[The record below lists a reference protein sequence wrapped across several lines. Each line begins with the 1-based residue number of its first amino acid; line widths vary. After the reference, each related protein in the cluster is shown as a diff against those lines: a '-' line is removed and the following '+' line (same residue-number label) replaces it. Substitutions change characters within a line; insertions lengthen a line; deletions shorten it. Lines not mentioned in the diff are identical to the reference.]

1 MSSNPLFDCIS
12 LPARWRL
19 HLSRVPTCAA
29 SAEAQRWREA
39 GQLQPALQRMLQ
51 RIEPARGQFDGE
63 ITSRLRLG
71 NNFTTHAVSQLDS
84 STLQELT
91 GMEPG
96 AASELLSAARDE
108 VERSRAEASTYSERL
123 QQLKTRV
130 EVELWDMMVR
140 LHLIDELSGVIES
153 EKVTQPPPAHSRTL
167 HVQDALRRLAA
178 DVSAERLH

>member
-1 MSSNPLFDCIS
+1 
-12 LPARWRL
+12 
-19 HLSRVPTCAA
+19 
-29 SAEAQRWREA
+29 
-39 GQLQPALQRMLQ
+39 MLQ

-96 AASELLSAARDE
+96 AANELLSAARDE